1 MVDQVLKKAEQ
12 TGSPVEIIYLGDKG
26 ITQRVI
32 EVRQLNKDKVIA
44 FCRLRKE
51 VRYFNIEN
59 ILSASIYGKGEMNDL
74 KKN

>member
-32 EVRQLNKDKVIA
+32 EVRQFKKDKVIA
-44 FCRLRKE
+44 FCRLRRE

-59 ILSASIYGKGEMNDL
+59 ILSASIYSENEMDDL